1 MIPYAPLNGVSLSW
15 CSLTE
20 RLIKR
25 HDLWL
30 IKAKSVIKE
39 IDFNLQGERREEKR
53 QAGELCWGHCWH
65 AMICNAGTRGPLWG
79 FTMTPHGASRA
90 RTCSKTPCKVPSQ
103 SHMAN
108 PEFVSQLQDKR
119 NQRLSSH
126 LLLYLT
132 LLIFDGLCYNWEDMR
147 GLPAWGAFSS
157 RMQKKVW
164 DANHFRS
171 IHMEFWDVPSL
182 RDGGWATHRHQRAF
196 REKRDPH
203 LLFLP
208 LLRKWETKAIF
219 TEASLPFTHADI
231 LQSLAGF
238 FQPPRKAF
246 PAHPLSQDPL
256 FPPHTLK
263 SHQGKQAVRLQD

>member
-39 IDFNLQGERREEKR
+39 IDFNLQGERGEEKR

-90 RTCSKTPCKVPSQ
+90 RTCSKAPCKVPSQ

-132 LLIFDGLCYNWEDMR
+132 LLITSMDCVTIEKIWGGCQPGGLFHLGCKRKSEMQTTLEAYIWNFEMYRPWEM
-147 GLPAWGAFSS
+147 GAGPPTGT
-157 RMQKKVW
+157 K
-164 DANHFRS
+164 
-171 IHMEFWDVPSL
+171 EPS
-182 RDGGWATHRHQRAF
+182 
-196 REKRDPH
+196 EKRGILTCSFYHCWESGKPRRF
-203 LLFLP
+203 LLKQAFLSHMQTFC
-208 LLRKWETKAIF
+208 RAWQASS
-219 TEASLPFTHADI
+219 SLPGKH
-231 LQSLAGF
+231 
-238 FQPPRKAF
+238 FQHTLCPKT
-246 PAHPLSQDPL
+246 LCS
-256 FPPHTLK
+256 PHTHSNPIK
-263 SHQGKQAVRLQD
+263 VNKR